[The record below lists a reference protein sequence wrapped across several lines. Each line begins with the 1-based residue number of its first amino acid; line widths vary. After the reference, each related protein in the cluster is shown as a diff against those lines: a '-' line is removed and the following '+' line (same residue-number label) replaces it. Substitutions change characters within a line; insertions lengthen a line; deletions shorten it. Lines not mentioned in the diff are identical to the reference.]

1 MPQLLVRHLQKY
13 VKLIGGKTS
22 ESIIPANLNCDVCII
37 DSVAITLLNPT
48 EGKPSIK

>member
-1 MPQLLVRHLQKY
+1 LGLPSFI
-13 VKLIGGKTS
+13 KLIGGKTS
-22 ESIIPANLNCDVCII
+22 ESIIPANLNCDVCIN